1 MEEAQA
7 ALAASIRSLTEADQR
22 HRAPAAIRTNSQ
34 APRQDMLQQR
44 QPASPHM
51 MQQRQPLSPHMQ
63 QNSVQPG
70 HVQRAAQFLQP
81 RSPAAMQPQPA
92 HAVAS
97 ASHPM
102 HASNQTGSYGLQP
115 HQLPPVT
122 QQSVQP
128 SRGQP
133 ASEWRSVA
141 DVPQRQV
148 SFEGLPQRQPQRQPQ
163 PGPTAATSSAYN
175 GPATATTS
183 SAYSGPTSG
192 GRVSRSMS
200 GPEAY
205 WPPGEHAGR
214 GTRQQL
220 SRSSNSSVA
229 SQSPHAF
236 SAVAG
241 TAAQALASGSGRSF
255 DGLGGIS
262 GGSPTS
268 QQRHPAAAELAPEA
282 SLPASLISGDE
293 GSLLGVPWQRHRADI
308 AMFCA
313 WRASRLTCGVTT

>member
-22 HRAPAAIRTNSQ
+22 QRAPAAIRTNSQ
-34 APRQDMLQQR
+34 APRQ
-44 QPASPHM
+44 ASPHM
-51 MQQRQPLSPHMQ
+51 MQHRQPLSPHMQ

-81 RSPAAMQPQPA
+81 RSPAAMQSQPM

-97 ASHPM
+97 ASHPA
-102 HASNQTGSYGLQP
+102 HASNQAGSYGFQP
-115 HQLPPVT
+115 HQLPPVS
-122 QQSVQP
+122 QQHVQP
-128 SRGQP
+128 SMGQP

-148 SFEGLPQRQPQRQPQ
+148 SFDGAPQRQPQ

-175 GPATATTS
+175 RSATAATSSAYDRPATATTN
-183 SAYSGPTSG
+183 SACNGPATG
-192 GRVSRSMS
+192 GGVARSLS

-205 WPPGEHAGR
+205 WPPGEHAGP

-220 SRSSNSSVA
+220 SRSSNSSLAV
-229 SQSPHAF
+229 QSPHAF
-236 SAVAG
+236 SAGAG
-241 TAAQALASGSGRSF
+241 TAAQAFASGSGRSF
-255 DGLGGIS
+255 DGLGGIV

-268 QQRHPAAAELAPEA
+268 QQRYPAAAELALEA
-282 SLPASLISGDE
+282 SLPASPISGDE
-293 GSLLGVPWQRHRADI
+293 GSLLGKPW
-308 AMFCA
+308 
-313 WRASRLTCGVTT
+313 